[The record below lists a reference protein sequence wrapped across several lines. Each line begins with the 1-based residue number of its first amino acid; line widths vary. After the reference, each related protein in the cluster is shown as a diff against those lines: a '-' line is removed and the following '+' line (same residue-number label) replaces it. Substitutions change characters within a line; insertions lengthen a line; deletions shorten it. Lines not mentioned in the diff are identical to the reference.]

1 LDPAAAPFSGRRSG
15 ELPGALCRAHLTFQ
29 ENVMIKIANIS
40 LEDWLWV
47 IFALYWFIA
56 ARTAAKTTNRE
67 SLRSSL
73 PRNAVLALAG
83 ALLFARWFSIG
94 ILGRRFLPASAYMQ
108 TAGVALTA
116 AGLALAFWARY
127 HLGRNW
133 SSQITLK
140 ENHTLICTGPYRH
153 LRHPIYSGILLAL
166 LGTVLTVGLYRALLG
181 LLLAALAFWWKA
193 RQEDA
198 WLARAFG
205 EHFEQ
210 HRQRTG
216 RLLPRWHHSATQ

>member
-1 LDPAAAPFSGRRSG
+1 MKGW
-15 ELPGALCRAHLTFQ
+15 Q
-29 ENVMIKIANIS
+29 QIS
-40 LEDWLWV
+40 VESWLWI

-56 ARTAAKTTNRE
+56 SRTTAKTKARE
-67 SLRSSL
+67 GLLSSL
-73 PRNAVLALAG
+73 PRNLLLALAG
-83 ALLFARWFSIG
+83 ALVFALWFSIG
-94 ILGRRFLPASAYMQ
+94 VLGQRFAPASPELRL
-108 TAGVALTA
+108 TGIALTA

-140 ENHTLICTGPYRH
+140 EGHTLVCTGPYRY

-166 LGTVLTVGLYRALLG
+166 VGTALSVGLYRALLG
-181 LLLAALAFWWKA
+181 VALAFLAFWWKA

-205 EHFEQ
+205 EQFE
-210 HRQRTG
+210 RQRRRTG
-216 RLLPRWHHSATQ
+216 RLLPRFRRAAVE